1 MTSRS
6 LSLTAL
12 SCVLATAGTGCSR
25 SLFNTSDEFET
36 RLDSRLQ
43 SFGEDAQPTQS
54 VALSSQIGTQVS
66 PPVVAQQIAYRRPES
81 VPPQLSQDLFQSP
94 ARQSSLDTTQS
105 QRRQL
110 DQPFSPQHSTAE
122 KQARQQRYWTAG
134 IDAGYDA
141 SIGEQSAV
149 TDTDWNQVVSQW
161 KSAIAHLSRIS
172 PQNPRYGDAQTKLAI
187 YRTGLSRAEGQ
198 YISVVQNRYAAVRD
212 AGQSAPGQTSLAQ
225 ASSLNLARNFEH
237 RDSFE
242 NDGSQVRQWIETGN
256 FAAAEQLL
264 TQAVQ
269 SKRQTRNGLDYADA
283 VLVSAV
289 SYNKI
294 AYTSE
299 LLDRLNQWVS
309 QSPRSSM
316 AYAARS
322 YFTQAYLWE
331 DMALEVGKRPKNCPP
346 TPADIDRLGI
356 SAADASIALSLDPK
370 NPLALTSK
378 LRLSKLGVLGE
389 GSAPVEAAF
398 QALTQVLPNSFQAHL
413 EKASYLVKQDQTGSG
428 TEALAFLRTATAK
441 APKDSALP
449 MLVPMMH
456 VNIANR
462 RLDYREYLS
471 QPEVWQ
477 EIQTRSEQVVAQ
489 LPEAAPYSK
498 LLAKIATTTGQSDL
512 ARRYQQI
519 AMNRSVSHP
528 SGQTWPKMMTSIFQ
542 GDSPA
547 G

>member
-25 SLFNTSDEFET
+25 SISDASDDFET
-36 RLDSRLQ
+36 LLDRRLQ
-43 SFGEDAQPTQS
+43 LFSEDAEPTQA
-54 VALSSQIGTQVS
+54 VAMQSRIGTQVS
-66 PPVVAQQIAYRRPES
+66 QPVVAQKIAYRRPES
-81 VPPQLSQDLFQSP
+81 VPPQLSQEQFQTQP
-94 ARQSSLDTTQS
+94 GEASLNSDRLE
-105 QRRQL
+105 QRRLDQL
-110 DQPFSPQHSTAE
+110 NQPFSPQHSTAE
-122 KQARQQRYWTAG
+122 KQARQQNYWTTG

-161 KSAIAHLSRIS
+161 KSAIAQLSRIS

-198 YISVVQNRYAAVRD
+198 YISVVQNRYTAVNYSD
-212 AGQSAPGQTSLAQ
+212 QNEPGRSRSLSQT
-225 ASSLNLARNFEH
+225 SSLNLAQNFEQNFE
-237 RDSFE
+237 RRNSFE
-242 NDGSQVRQWIETGN
+242 NDGSQVRQWIETGH
-256 FAAAEQLL
+256 FSKAEQLL
-264 TQAVQ
+264 TQAVE
-269 SKRQTRNGLDYADA
+269 SKRLTRNGLDYADA

-346 TPADIDRLGI
+346 TPADLDRLGI
-356 SAADASIALSLDPK
+356 SAADASIALGLDPN

-389 GSAPVEAAF
+389 GRGPVEAAF
-398 QALTQVLPNSFQAHL
+398 QALTKVSPNSFQAHL

-428 TEALAFLRTATAK
+428 TEALDFLRTAAAQ
-441 APKDSALP
+441 APQDSALP

-471 QPEVWQ
+471 QPKVWQ
-477 EIQTRSEQVVAQ
+477 EIQTRSERVVAQ
-489 LPEAAPYSK
+489 LPEAAPYSA
-498 LLAKIATTTGQSDL
+498 LLAKIATTTGQRDL

-519 AMNRSVSHP
+519 AMNRSVKHP
-528 SGQTWPKMMTSIFQ
+528 SGQAWPKIMTSM
-542 GDSPA
+542 
-547 G
+547 